1 VMQQAEVQQVTFS
14 SGIGVGGS
22 ATLTYHDLYGQS
34 WTTRPIDLGD
44 GLHYVLDYA
53 LGTSLTAAADAS
65 EAYLALTYGGAT
77 VNTGVNTIT
86 TVTAAVIREKLL
98 TLSTIG
104 DATDLAKSIRVTK
117 RPHATSHKF
126 SAGIEP
132 SCKLTF
138 DIYINPNYFTGLS
151 EAGGLKEFTASLQQS
166 GGGAST
172 QVADGKAYVNVRLV
186 SDASAAIK
194 GALESLPNSAIPSVS
209 VSKSGYTTAS
219 TSDQGAYGNAYHQT
233 YDITFSSGSNTGDQN
248 MLSCDATP
256 CDDDGCLNRRHGV
269 SSVMYLHHDYT
280 FGAKSAAAA
289 PGASSTSITKKVP
302 KVNFQGQGYFIIDI
316 HRDSQTTAAALDFSA
331 GDAFVEW
338 NTGAGVERAEFPV
351 IATAATV
358 QTALRGISGW
368 SGVTV
373 TSHCQTATCDSTKLT
388 KAHAYTV
395 TFPSGYDDGGQTPRV
410 GLVSGFGGNGASDG
424 VAIVYDQRFSNSLW
438 LGDITG
444 WTPVLCRRSDQGAN
458 PIVSDYCNYGT
469 ANSDATIQGEYGDNM
484 IMSLVHFGYTNQ
496 VHAQANTVFSQAKQ
510 ATFSNVHFGTSDFG
524 LGITK
529 LNADNIKASVVVDN
543 SKAFPTA
550 TSQNTGDYFA
560 VGSTIEVLDTTWDL
574 NEAETDVTVTDNV
587 YRSFKVLSH
596 VSNVHGQTFAKLDS
610 IPTTASSTNYALKVT
625 THNSTIT
632 ARTGITLHAHKQEVQ
647 EILSIASNVQATH
660 ADDQYRIYINAN
672 KPNVEFTEILEGDST
687 PAAIAEA
694 INSFGALSGPV
705 SVARAGALDKIAV
718 TFAEIDGDV
727 PQLTV
732 EKLVDGGNSVVMSTD
747 TMKQGWSFTAGA
759 SAKLENV
766 APGSV
771 INITSRETVT
781 FTISGTWNAG
791 NLVAS
796 YDGNVG
802 SVSMANNGA
811 AAGVVA
817 MINSI
822 KTESGSGARAKFA
835 LVTGDV
841 TSHSASSIVINMPA
855 GVDASKLELIPDKS
869 FAGTGISKS
878 IAKNNNGKSFKVLR
892 TMNQEWDLTTPD
904 ASGATSITHNKD
916 NKGPLVIG
924 DEIKASQ
931 ATAGE
936 KCAYHEDLANTAAI
950 VYYDYLPISA
960 VTSTAGTSTAYTIAP
975 TEAATAAGC
984 VFKVYRTT
992 LVVDSEPD
1000 TFTAGLNSV
1009 DMTIHGPTGSCSVS
1023 ETVKGTYESAVCA
1036 NRGSCDGASG
1046 LCTCHEGYSGEACET
1061 QTVLV

>member
-1 VMQQAEVQQVTFS
+1 MQQAEVQQVTFT

-53 LGTSLTAAADAS
+53 LGTSLTAAADS
-65 EAYLALTYGGAT
+65 SQTYLALTYGGVT

-86 TVTAAVIREKLL
+86 TVTAAIIREKIL
-98 TLSTIG
+98 TLSSIG
-104 DATDLAKSIRVTK
+104 DATDLARSIRVTK

-138 DIYINPNYFTGLS
+138 DIYINPNYFINGNGAGMY
-151 EAGGLKEFTASLQQS
+151 EAGGLKAFTASLQQS

-194 GALESLPNSAIPSVS
+194 NALESLPNSVIPSVS
-209 VSKSGYTTAS
+209 VSNAGYTTAS
-219 TSDQGAYGNAYHQT
+219 TSDLGTYGNAYHQT
-233 YDITFSSGSNTGDQN
+233 YDITFSSSSNPGDQN

-256 CDDDGCLNRRHGV
+256 CDDDGCVNRRHGV

-280 FGAKSAAAA
+280 YGAKSASST
-289 PGASSTSITKKVP
+289 PGQSSTSITKKVP

-316 HRDSQTTAAALDFSA
+316 HRDSQTEAAALDFSA

-338 NTGAGVERAEFPV
+338 NTGSGVERAEFPI

-358 QTALRGISGW
+358 QTALRRISGW

-410 GLVSGFGGNGASDG
+410 GLVPGFGGNGASNG

-444 WTPVLCRRSDQGAN
+444 WTPVLCKQAN
-458 PIVSDYCNYGT
+458 VHYCNYGT
-469 ANSDATIQGEYGDNM
+469 ADSDATIQGEFGDNM
-484 IMSLVHFGYTNQ
+484 IISLVHFGYTNQ
-496 VHAQANTVFSQAKQ
+496 VQSQANTVFSQSKQ
-510 ATFSNVHFGTSDFG
+510 STFSNLYYGTSDFG
-524 LGITK
+524 LGTGK
-529 LNADNIKASVVVDN
+529 LSADDIKASVVVDN

-632 ARTGITLHAHKQEVQ
+632 TRTGITLYAHKQEVQ
-647 EILSIASNVQATH
+647 EILSITSSDVQGTH

-672 KPNVEFTEILEGDST
+672 KPNAEFTEILEGDST

-705 SVARAGALDKIAV
+705 SVARAESAAKIVV

-732 EKLVDGGNSVVMSTD
+732 EKLVDGGNTVSMSTD
-747 TMKQGWSFTAGA
+747 TRKQGWSFTAGA

-771 INITSRETVT
+771 INITSQETVT
-781 FTISGTWNAG
+781 FSITGTWDGG

-822 KTESGSGARAKFA
+822 KTGSGTGDRAKFA
-835 LVTGDV
+835 LQTSDV
-841 TSHSASSIVINMPA
+841 TSSSASSIVINMPA

-869 FAGTGISKS
+869 FNGDGISKS

-892 TMNQEWDLTTPD
+892 TMNQVWDLSSPSDSDDTT
-904 ASGATSITHNKD
+904 ITHTKENM
-916 NKGPLVIG
+916 GPLVIG

-931 ATAGE
+931 
-936 KCAYHEDLANTAAI
+936 
-950 VYYDYLPISA
+950 
-960 VTSTAGTSTAYTIAP
+960 STAGNKCLYHEASADGDATVYYGYIPISGVASSTGVNTVYSIAQDSS
-975 TEAATAAGC
+975 ETAAGC
-984 VFKVYRTT
+984 NLKVYRTT

-1000 TFTAGLNSV
+1000 TFTTGLNSV
-1009 DMTIHGPTGSCSVS
+1009 DMTIHGPKGSCSVS